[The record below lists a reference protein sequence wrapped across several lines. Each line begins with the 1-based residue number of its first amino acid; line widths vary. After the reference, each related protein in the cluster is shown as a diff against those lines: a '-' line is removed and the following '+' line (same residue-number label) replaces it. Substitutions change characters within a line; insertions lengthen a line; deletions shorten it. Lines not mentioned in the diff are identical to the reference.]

1 MGDRP
6 LLLLAVLLMFIGLQF
21 ITFGLLGELMT
32 RTYHEAQNK
41 PVYVVRQTLSIKTLT
56 DKLSAAVNQVEHS
69 ILSQTVAVI
78 IVNYNGGELLQRCL
92 TALSRQTRKPEQI
105 LLVDNNS
112 DDFSA
117 EEISTHFPQ
126 IEILPLSEN
135 RGFAAANNLAV
146 ERLADMQWVVLL
158 NPDAYAEPDWLENF
172 LIGAERHPECAFF
185 GCRMLAMEENRLD
198 GTGDVYHVSGAT
210 WRRDYG
216 QSSERRQLSDEILSP
231 SGAAAL
237 YRRDVYLDAGGFN
250 EDFFCYLE
258 DVDLGLRLQLRGYR
272 CFYIADAV
280 VTHRGFAAWSADT
293 VIFRC
298 IMGIRNLVWVYVMN
312 MPSPWL
318 WIYLPQHLLYNLA
331 SIVLFIFRGK
341 GRVILRS
348 KIDAIKGL
356 SRAWQRRRNVQA
368 KARVVQ

>member
-1 MGDRP
+1 M
-6 LLLLAVLLMFIGLQF
+6 
-21 ITFGLLGELMT
+21 
-32 RTYHEAQNK
+32 K
-41 PVYVVRQTLSIKTLT
+41 
-56 DKLSAAVNQVEHS
+56 HS
-69 ILSQTVAVI
+69 ISSQTVAVI
-78 IVNYNGGELLQRCL
+78 IVNYNGGKLLQRCL
-92 TALSRQTRKPEQI
+92 TALSQQTRKPEQI

-126 IEILPLSEN
+126 IEILPLNEN

-146 ERLADMQWVVLL
+146 ERLADMEWVVLL

-210 WRRDYG
+210 WRRDFG

-237 YRRDVYLDAGGFN
+237 YRRDIYLDVGGFN

-258 DVDLGLRLQLRGYR
+258 DVDLGLRLQLRGSR

-280 VTHRGFAAWSADT
+280 VTHQGSGLVGRYSDFQIYHGH
-293 VIFRC
+293 
-298 IMGIRNLVWVYVMN
+298 RNLVWVYFIN

-341 GRVILRS
+341 GRVIFRS

-356 SRAWQRRRNVQA
+356 SRAWQQRKNVQA
-368 KARVVQ
+368 KARISTIELRKRMAHGLLAPYFNRNE